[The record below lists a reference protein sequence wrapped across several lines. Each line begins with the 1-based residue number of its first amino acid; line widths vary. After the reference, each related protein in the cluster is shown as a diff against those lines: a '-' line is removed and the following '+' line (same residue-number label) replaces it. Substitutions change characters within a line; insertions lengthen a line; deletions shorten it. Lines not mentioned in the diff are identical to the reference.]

1 MQHEFAQFLSRLTK
15 ELDLEE
21 NLSLDE
27 SNQCF
32 LLFDDKILVRI
43 ELRNEPNCFSL
54 VSKLGNVEE
63 KNIPEMYPR
72 LLESNVLWKETNGTT
87 FGVQQFSEMVLLTQH
102 YPLERCSYENFEKA
116 LENFVNT
123 TEYWLNNFESLQKK
137 TAKGSSGEK
146 SSLAGIKV

>member
-1 MQHEFAQFLSRLTK
+1 MQHEFSQFLSRLAK
-15 ELDLEE
+15 ELGLGE

-27 SNQCF
+27 ANQCF

-43 ELRNEPNCFSL
+43 ELRNEPNYFSL

-63 KNIPEMYPR
+63 KNIPEVYPR
-72 LLESNVLWKETNGTT
+72 LLDYNTLWKETNGTT
-87 FGVQQFSEMVLLTQH
+87 FGVQQFSEVVILTQH
-102 YPLERCSYENFEKA
+102 WPLERCSYGNFEKI

-137 TAKGSSGEK
+137 KLKNPSGEK
-146 SSLAGIKV
+146 SSLSGIKV